1 MEKIFSELYDHLH
14 NASYKNSNA
23 LENYLFT
30 TKQHV
35 ILIFYIAS
43 QVDKSSTLENICF
56 NISPKVISRSTIQNI
71 LKEGVR
77 IKFLKKEIN
86 NKDKRSKNYILTNDA
101 LKLIEDWAHKQ
112 KDVFSKIAS

>member
-43 QVDKSSTLENICF
+43 QVDKSSTLENICIETVESGKMTKDLALLIHGKDLNKSHYLNTQKF
-56 NISPKVISRSTIQNI
+56 LTA
-71 LKEGVR
+71 LKESLEV
-77 IKFLKKEIN
+77 
-86 NKDKRSKNYILTNDA
+86 
-101 LKLIEDWAHKQ
+101 
-112 KDVFSKIAS
+112 KIG